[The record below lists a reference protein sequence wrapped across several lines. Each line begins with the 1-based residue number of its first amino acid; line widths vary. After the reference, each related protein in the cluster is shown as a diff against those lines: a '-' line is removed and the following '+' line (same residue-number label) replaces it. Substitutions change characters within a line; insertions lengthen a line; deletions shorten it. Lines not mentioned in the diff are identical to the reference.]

1 MSTLI
6 ESRASFIFIDDDFI
20 DDDFIDDD
28 FIDDDSSID
37 HLDYEDIEE
46 ARAES
51 DGSRI
56 S

>member
-6 ESRASFIFIDDDFI
+6 ESRASFIFI

-46 ARAES
+46 ARAEF

>member
-1 MSTLI
+1 MSMLI
-6 ESRASFIFIDDDFI
+6 ESRASFI
-20 DDDFIDDD
+20 

>member
-20 DDDFIDDD
+20 DDD
-28 FIDDDSSID
+28 SSID
-37 HLDYEDIEE
+37 NLDYEDIEE

>member
-6 ESRASFIFIDDDFI
+6 ESRASFIFI

>member
-6 ESRASFIFIDDDFI
+6 ESRASFIFI

-46 ARAES
+46 ARPEF

-56 S
+56 F